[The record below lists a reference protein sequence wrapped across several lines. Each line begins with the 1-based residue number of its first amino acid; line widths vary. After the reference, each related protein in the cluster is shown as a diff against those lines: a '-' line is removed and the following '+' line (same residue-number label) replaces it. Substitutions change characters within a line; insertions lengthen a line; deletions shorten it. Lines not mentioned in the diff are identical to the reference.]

1 MERLI
6 IWNSW
11 QSNSLIFVSFW
22 HILFKGRVK
31 VFFFFFFGANCD
43 QSWSDHNFF
52 LSGVN
57 FFLSISDCYEVVIFL
72 FSGGWSSQWSPN
84 IRGLFCIIF
93 LYYPLTPKSD
103 QEVVSPYDI
112 SSISRRQV
120 MRIKKIIK
128 KEISYDST
136 PNSQHLN
143 RKEMY
148 ARQKGELV
156 LRSWELKGPSL

>member
-22 HILFKGRVK
+22 HILFKDRVK
-31 VFFFFFFGANCD
+31 VFFFFSLEQTVTRVEVIIIFFFWSKLLSKHKWLLWSCD
-43 QSWSDHNFF
+43 FSIFRLMV
-52 LSGVN
+52 LSV
-57 FFLSISDCYEVVIFL
+57 E
-72 FSGGWSSQWSPN
+72 SQYQ
-84 IRGLFCIIF
+84 GFVLYYF

-103 QEVVSPYDI
+103 QEVISPYNI

-136 PNSQHLN
+136 PYSQHLN

-156 LRSWELKGPSL
+156 LRSWELKGPLL

>member
-1 MERLI
+1 MFHFDIYFL
-6 IWNSW
+6 
-11 QSNSLIFVSFW
+11 
-22 HILFKGRVK
+22 K
-31 VFFFFFFGANCD
+31 VESKFSFFFSLEQTVTRVEVIIIFFFWSKLLSKHKWLLWSCD
-43 QSWSDHNFF
+43 FSIFRLMV
-52 LSGVN
+52 LSV
-57 FFLSISDCYEVVIFL
+57 E
-72 FSGGWSSQWSPN
+72 SQYQ
-84 IRGLFCIIF
+84 GFVLYYF

-103 QEVVSPYDI
+103 QEVISPYNI

-156 LRSWELKGPSL
+156 LRSWELKGPLL

>member
-31 VFFFFFFGANCD
+31 VFFFFSLEQTVTRVEVIIIFFFWSKLLSKHKWLLWSCD
-43 QSWSDHNFF
+43 FSIFRLMV
-52 LSGVN
+52 LSV
-57 FFLSISDCYEVVIFL
+57 E
-72 FSGGWSSQWSPN
+72 SQYQ
-84 IRGLFCIIF
+84 GFVLYYF

-103 QEVVSPYDI
+103 QEVISPYNI

-156 LRSWELKGPSL
+156 LRSWELKGPLL

>member
-1 MERLI
+1 MFHFDIYFL
-6 IWNSW
+6 
-11 QSNSLIFVSFW
+11 
-22 HILFKGRVK
+22 K
-31 VFFFFFFGANCD
+31 VESKFSFFFSLEQTVTRVEVIIIFFFWSKLLSKHKWLLWSCD
-43 QSWSDHNFF
+43 FSIFRLMV
-52 LSGVN
+52 LSV
-57 FFLSISDCYEVVIFL
+57 E
-72 FSGGWSSQWSPN
+72 SQYQ
-84 IRGLFCIIF
+84 GFVLYYF

-103 QEVVSPYDI
+103 QEVISPYDI

-148 ARQKGELV
+148 ARQKEELV
-156 LRSWELKGPSL
+156 LRSWELKGPLL

>member
-31 VFFFFFFGANCD
+31 VFFFFSLEQTVTRVEVIIIFFFWSKLLSKHKWLLWSCD
-43 QSWSDHNFF
+43 FSIFRLMV
-52 LSGVN
+52 LSV
-57 FFLSISDCYEVVIFL
+57 E
-72 FSGGWSSQWSPN
+72 SQYQ
-84 IRGLFCIIF
+84 GFVLYYF

-103 QEVVSPYDI
+103 QEVISPYDI

-156 LRSWELKGPSL
+156 LRSWELKGPS

>member
-43 QSWSDHNFF
+43 QSWSDHYFF
-52 LSGVN
+52 SFWSKLLSKHKWLLWSCDFSIFRLMV
-57 FFLSISDCYEVVIFL
+57 LSVE
-72 FSGGWSSQWSPN
+72 SQYQ
-84 IRGLFCIIF
+84 GFVLYYF
-93 LYYPLTPKSD
+93 LYHPLTPKSD
-103 QEVVSPYDI
+103 QEVISPYDI

-156 LRSWELKGPSL
+156 LRSWELKGPLL